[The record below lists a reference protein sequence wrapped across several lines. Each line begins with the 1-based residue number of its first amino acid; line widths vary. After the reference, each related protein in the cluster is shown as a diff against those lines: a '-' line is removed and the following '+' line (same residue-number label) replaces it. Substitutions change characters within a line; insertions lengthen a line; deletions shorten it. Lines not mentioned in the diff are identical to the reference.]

1 VQNFRWVGLHLAT
14 TLKCLENSFQHFWQ
28 LKMKKCS
35 SLYVYKNKWELYKN
49 LNFLVEVAL
58 SGMKTVGD
66 LGNPNKHEFF
76 KEIRIS

>member
-1 VQNFRWVGLHLAT
+1 
-14 TLKCLENSFQHFWQ
+14 
-28 LKMKKCS
+28 MKKCS